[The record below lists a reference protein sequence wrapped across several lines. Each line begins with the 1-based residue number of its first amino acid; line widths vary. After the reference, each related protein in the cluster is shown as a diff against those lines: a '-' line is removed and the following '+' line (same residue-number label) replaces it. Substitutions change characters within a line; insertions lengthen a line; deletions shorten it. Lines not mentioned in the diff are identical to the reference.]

1 MQFNPNQ
8 LRARRGKAEEKKALV
23 RDWEM
28 LQSLSWHF
36 TILSI
41 SNEESTYNGLY
52 PQGVGKARD
61 ANRDNMKTLEEK
73 IKSICY

>member
-8 LRARRGKAEEKKALV
+8 LRARRGKAEEKKELV

-36 TILSI
+36 AILSI
-41 SNEESTYNGLY
+41 NNEESTYNGLY

-61 ANRDNMKTLEEK
+61 ANRANMKTLEEQ